1 MWIVPRSLLKIVA
14 VLIAGCALV
23 GLVLGF
29 QNAPRK
35 GRLPGESVKGESAE
49 ALTATDAKPLV
60 EDAPLPQ
67 PSQADKK
74 PDVKTTEVDPADGV
88 VATPT
93 AEAPAVVKPATKP
106 AEDKMGDLLDV
117 VTPPPEEPPH

>member
-14 VLIAGCALV
+14 ALIAGCALV

-60 EDAPLPQ
+60 DDAPLPQ
-67 PSQADKK
+67 PLLADKK
-74 PDVKTTEVDPADGV
+74 PEVKTTEVDPADGV

-93 AEAPAVVKPATKP
+93 AEAPAVAKPAAKP
-106 AEDKMGDLLDV
+106 PEDKMGDLLDV
-117 VTPPPEEPPH
+117 ITPPPEEPPH